1 MIFFMLFGL
10 VSKLNCKVLI
20 LYVCGLILRFIMVLL
35 CLKITVFLS
44 IVNFGLVG
52 IIKWQF
58 KLLYLFTNC
67 FWIIFDFEKLFIRII
82 FLIFFLLF
90 CKILFMIEKYFFNVR
105 LKIFSIILG
114 LKIIFLVR
122 ILIFFVCFDFLIK
135 VLYVFLV
142 LFL

>member
-52 IIKWQF
+52 IIKWY
-58 KLLYLFTNC
+58 LLYLFLNC

>member
-52 IIKWQF
+52 IIKW
-58 KLLYLFTNC
+58 
-67 FWIIFDFEKLFIRII
+67 
-82 FLIFFLLF
+82 
-90 CKILFMIEKYFFNVR
+90 
-105 LKIFSIILG
+105 
-114 LKIIFLVR
+114 
-122 ILIFFVCFDFLIK
+122 
-135 VLYVFLV
+135 
-142 LFL
+142 

>member
-52 IIKWQF
+52 IIKWY
-58 KLLYLFTNC
+58 LLYLFSNC

-90 CKILFMIEKYFFNVR
+90 SKILFMIEKYFFKVR

>member
-52 IIKWQF
+52 IIKWY
-58 KLLYLFTNC
+58 LLYLFSNC

-90 CKILFMIEKYFFNVR
+90 CKILFMIEKYFFKVR

>member
-52 IIKWQF
+52 MIKWY
-58 KLLYLFTNC
+58 LLYLFSNC

>member
-10 VSKLNCKVLI
+10 VLKLNCNVLI

-52 IIKWQF
+52 IIKWY
-58 KLLYLFTNC
+58 LLYLFSNC

-90 CKILFMIEKYFFNVR
+90 SKILFMIEKYFFNVC
-105 LKIFSIILG
+105 LKIFLIILG

>member
-10 VSKLNCKVLI
+10 VLKLNCKVLI

-52 IIKWQF
+52 IIKWY
-58 KLLYLFTNC
+58 LLYLFSNC

>member
-52 IIKWQF
+52 IIKWY
-58 KLLYLFTNC
+58 LLYLFLNC

-90 CKILFMIEKYFFNVR
+90 SKILFMIEKYFFNVR

>member
-52 IIKWQF
+52 IIKWY
-58 KLLYLFTNC
+58 LLYLFSNC

-90 CKILFMIEKYFFNVR
+90 SKILFMIEKYFFNVR
-105 LKIFSIILG
+105 LKIFLIILG

>member
-52 IIKWQF
+52 IIKWY
-58 KLLYLFTNC
+58 LLYLFSNC

-90 CKILFMIEKYFFNVR
+90 SKILFMIEKYFFNVR

>member
-52 IIKWQF
+52 IIKWY
-58 KLLYLFTNC
+58 LLYLFSNC